1 MEQIN
6 LTPMQWDLLRFLGP
20 KTTYNYVSTA
30 TPGANVQS
38 IRSIQNEKE
47 FYLAKHEEI
56 LYAKMDISD
65 YHVEDTSRYGPSMY
79 FYWDQSEWVEI
90 KDLAKK
96 QMIDQLKKI
105 KIDNPPSAPF

>member
-6 LTPMQWDLLRFLGP
+6 LSTAQWNSLRFMGP
-20 KTTYNYVSTA
+20 KTTYNYVCTA
-30 TPGANVQS
+30 TPGANVHS
-38 IRSIQNEKE
+38 IRSIRNEKE
-47 FYLAKHEEI
+47 FYLAKHEEV

-79 FYWDQSEWVEI
+79 FFWNQSEWIEI
-90 KDLAKK
+90 KDLATK

-105 KIDNPPSAPF
+105 KIDNLSSDPF